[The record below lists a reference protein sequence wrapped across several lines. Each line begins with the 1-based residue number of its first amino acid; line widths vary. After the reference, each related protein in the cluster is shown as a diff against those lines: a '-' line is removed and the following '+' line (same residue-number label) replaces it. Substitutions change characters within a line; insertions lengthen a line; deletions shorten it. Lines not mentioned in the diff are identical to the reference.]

1 VRLRVLWIGEDS
13 LAESQICCADAMV
26 RALTDLFDRV
36 TFDELQSV
44 FQNWIEIGDQTQW
57 TVLY

>member
-1 VRLRVLWIGEDS
+1 MSEDS
-13 LAESQICCADAMV
+13 IAESEFCCADAMV

-44 FQNWIEIGDQTQW
+44 FQNWIERWKSVIRHNGE
-57 TVLY
+57 YFIK